1 MCGLEEA
8 GPVRGLRDLQA
19 QGPPGLTWNSSA
31 LTTSTWPSSHWCR
44 RCAPALH
51 TASWPCA
58 LLRITL
64 SSPLSA
70 SGGQGRSGLLLAPAL
85 PATQALEAQ
94 LHSQKCSGK
103 PTWYQNRR
111 QEDSVAGRGW
121 LRSQAARPPGPSTPV
136 SKRTKWPGN
145 ERGQGSRPADGL
157 ESTPPTGVGARTGW
171 ARWPTVRWGVCLW
184 HCVWLRGPFRISDP
198 PASVP
203 RVWSTGGWGY
213 REGVAPLLQS
223 QLNPPRLG
231 QGRWLQPHRPAS
243 KSQEAA
249 RDLGRSAGLPPFPLS
264 GPGPGQASWGWSGA
278 RARVGQG
285 RCSHLAG
292 GRARPGAAGRLVR
305 CRTAPHQRRP
315 PQIPPA
321 WHGGVGGSRLRG
333 PDRPRRG
340 EGPLPPTL
348 TLQALSACT
357 STLPRRQAKPPWA
370 LRLST
375 CCLPASSTWTCKVPA
390 ASTRPARSAA
400 ATRNSPS
407 GAPGQLLPLLT
418 WVSEAQVVPEGQAG
432 GLGQRLVL
440 L

>member
-1 MCGLEEA
+1 MRGLEET
-8 GPVRGLRDLQA
+8 GPVGGLWDLQA

-51 TASWPCA
+51 TASWPRA

-94 LHSQKCSGK
+94 PHSQKCSGK

-157 ESTPPTGVGARTGW
+157 EWTPPTGMGARTGW
-171 ARWPTVRWGVCLW
+171 ARWPTVGWGVGLW
-184 HCVWLRGPFRISDP
+184 QCVWFRGPLRISDP

-231 QGRWLQPHRPAS
+231 QGRWLQPHRPTS

-278 RARVGQG
+278 RARAGQG
-285 RCSHLAG
+285 GCSHLAG
-292 GRARPGAAGRLVR
+292 GRARPGAADHPVR
-305 CRTAPHQRRP
+305 CRTAPRQRRP

-321 WHGGVGGSRLRG
+321 RARGGGGSPPGSGLPSKGR
-333 PDRPRRG
+333 RPPASHTHPP
-340 EGPLPPTL
+340 GPLSLHVHTSQAPGKAPVGTEAEHLLPPGL
-348 TLQALSACT
+348 LHVDLQGACRGT
-357 STLPRRQAKPPWA
+357 W
-370 LRLST
+370 
-375 CCLPASSTWTCKVPA
+375 PAW
-390 ASTRPARSAA
+390 SAA
-400 ATRNSPS
+400 ATRNSPLA
-407 GAPGQLLPLLT
+407 APGQPPPLLT